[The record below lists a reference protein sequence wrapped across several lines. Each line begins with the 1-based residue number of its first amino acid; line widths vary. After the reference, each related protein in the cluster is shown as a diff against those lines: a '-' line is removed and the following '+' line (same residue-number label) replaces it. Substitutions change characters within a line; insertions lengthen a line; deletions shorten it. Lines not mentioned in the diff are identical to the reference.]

1 MCGIAGFSSKI
12 STRPVER
19 QSIQKM
25 IDTLIHRGPDGE
37 GIWINQHF
45 GFGMRRLSII
55 DLEAGDQP
63 ISNEDESLSIVCNGE
78 IYNYIELRS
87 DLAKRGHRFKTHTD
101 IEVILHLYEDHG
113 LDSVQYLR
121 GMFAFALWDKNLQRL
136 MLARDRLG
144 IKPLVFA
151 EDHAGFYFASEIKA
165 ILSVFQSDRC
175 MNSEALHELLTLG
188 FIRAPRTLFKNIFS
202 LLPGHLGIWQN
213 GSFTVRSYWDL
224 HFSHENT
231 QLSMNEWAERLRA
244 KFDETVKLHLRSDV
258 PVASWLSAGIDSS
271 AVVSTMR
278 YHVKNLQTISLGFK
292 ARQYDEMQNQKTLND
307 YKEYELL
314 HREVQCTDAHFHWF
328 PKSIW
333 HLENPD
339 FSSVHLMEMILA
351 QVTRQSV
358 KVVLTGDGADEVFGG
373 YPWFKFDQWFK
384 PFYMIPDKWRSVIFF
399 ESVLKNWKPWESQLF
414 FAPSRMDFKRYPFLI
429 GIFDPGMRDGLLS
442 AGIKEELGRGERTSD
457 TFQYPEDF
465 YVWDRFQRLL
475 YIETKT
481 RLPDYINIGLDR
493 MSMAFSVEVRVPF
506 LDHEF
511 VEFCSQIPSRLKLHF
526 REKAILRHA
535 MKGEVPDTIRLR
547 KKRGLSGPGSYWFQK
562 ELPETYRNL
571 ISNGMLKKYG
581 YFTPGVV
588 EKLLSEHRALKK
600 NWTQLLFA
608 VLGVQTWHQL
618 FIENDLLLLEQS
630 I

>member
-1 MCGIAGFSSKI
+1 MCGIAGFCSKI
-12 STRPVER
+12 SSRPVEIR
-19 QSIQKM
+19 SIQKM
-25 IDTLIHRGPDGE
+25 LDTLIHRGPDDG
-37 GIWINQHF
+37 GIMVKRHF

-55 DLEAGDQP
+55 DLETGNQP

-78 IYNYIELRS
+78 IYNYIELRN
-87 DLAKRGHRFKTHTD
+87 DLEKRGHRFQTGTD
-101 IEVILHLYEDHG
+101 VEVILHLYEDHG

-121 GMFAFALWDKNLQRL
+121 GMFAFALWDGNQQRL

-151 EDHAGFYFASEIKA
+151 EDHAGFFFASEIKA
-165 ILSVFQSDRC
+165 ILSVFQSERR
-175 MNSEALHELLTLG
+175 MNPEALHELLTLG
-188 FIRAPRTLFKNIFS
+188 FIRAPRTLFENIFS

-231 QLSMNEWAERLRA
+231 KLSMYEWAERLRA

-278 YHVKNLQTISLGFK
+278 HHVTTLQTISLTFQAK
-292 ARQYDEMQNQKTLND
+292 QYDEMHNQKTLND
-307 YKEYELL
+307 YKEYDIL

-339 FSSVHLMEMILA
+339 FSSVHLTEMILA
-351 QVTRQSV
+351 RATRQAV
-358 KVVLTGDGADEVFGG
+358 KVVLTGDGADEIFGG
-373 YPWFKFDQWFK
+373 YPWFKFDQWFR
-384 PFYMIPDKWRSVIFF
+384 PFYLIPDKWRSMIFL
-399 ESVLKNWKPWESQLF
+399 ESVLKNWKPWESQLLF
-414 FAPSRMDFKRYPFLI
+414 SPSRMDFKRYPFLI
-429 GIFDPGMRDGLLS
+429 GIFDPEVRDGLLS
-442 AGIKEELGRGERTSD
+442 AGIKDELGKGERPSD
-457 TFQYPEDF
+457 SFQYPEDF
-465 YVWDRFQRLL
+465 HAWDRFQQLL

-511 VEFCSQIPSRLKLHF
+511 VELCAQIPSRLKLRF
-526 REKAILRHA
+526 REKAVLREA
-535 MKGEVPDTIRLR
+535 MRKEVPDTIRLR
-547 KKRGLSGPGSYWFQK
+547 KKRGLSGPGAYWLQK
-562 ELPETYRNL
+562 KLPETYQNL
-571 ISNGMLKKYG
+571 LSHGMLKKYG

-588 EKLLSEHRALKK
+588 EQLLSEHRSRRK
-600 NWTQLLFA
+600 NWNKLLFA
-608 VLGVQTWHQL
+608 VLGVQTWHRI
-618 FIENDLLLLEQS
+618 FIENDLEMLEQS